1 MNLTSKEISK
11 LTDDF
16 FKTSNTE
23 NSSIDEL
30 VKNIHYCL
38 NKNQINFSVESLL
51 ATFNSYKL
59 EFETLTKNKIK
70 VLFYI
75 LCGSSETKAKHAFK
89 LIDTENSKKVKSE
102 RLKNILKL
110 MGIDEKSISLYPWN
124 FPWIMSK

>member
-1 MNLTSKEISK
+1 MNLTSKELSK

-23 NSSIDEL
+23 NSSNDEL
-30 VKNIHYCL
+30 VKNIHYFL
-38 NKNQINFSVESLL
+38 NKNRINFSVESLL

-59 EFETLTKNKIK
+59 EFKKLTENKIK

-75 LCGSSETKAKHAFK
+75 LCGSSEAKAKLAFQ
-89 LIDTENSKKVKSE
+89 LIDPENSKKVKSE

-110 MGIDEKSISLYPWN
+110 MGINDYNLIN
-124 FPWIMSK
+124 